1 MKGTIWRP
9 AVQILKRRRLHGADR
24 MDAADTA
31 AEHGK
36 ADKIEVTW
44 AVTALDPAKRLRI
57 GKIWAPEGKKWLVA
71 DGVKRQAYVFELMR
85 YPDLEA
91 FSVDLESRM
100 LAGVFALVA
109 GRLKRLPG
117 LDPLQAHPRSGG
129 NFADDPSWLFQLD
142 FDGLAAANSRR
153 IDRPEDFGAVA
164 LHEALR
170 RLPAAFEKVDCVV
183 YATSSSGLPFNA
195 KGEPANGRARFRV
208 VFWLS
213 RPVTFA
219 EQGLFTQALK
229 QLPGLDCLDE
239 SIFVLPQFSFV
250 ARPKFPNGMADPIE
264 TPVMMHKGDRR
275 CLDVDILLTEIDVE
289 PASKGRSGTRGTPA
303 RAEDRRLDVA
313 PELRVPLMRRAVA
326 AIVNDLNR
334 IDWVHFAHAIDGALD
349 RDPAGRDIFLE
360 FSARWEAE
368 ADPYED
374 FDQVG
379 EADQPE
385 GWEEPDPEEEAE
397 RVWDTLGEGRAGF
410 GYLLQ
415 LLTKQNTPE
424 AEAALATIQLER
436 ARVAFPD
443 PPPEDPEDEDDDDA
457 PPDDPPVDL
466 WKALDTPELPVGL
479 LPERVERFVR
489 ANAKALGADSAGLV
503 GASLA
508 ALAAAIPDSV
518 KLQVQT
524 RGRKWLIAARIWI
537 ALVGDPSTKKTPIID
552 AALAALRA
560 KDLDRRR
567 RYAALKA
574 MWDALSKKE
583 KAEALAAGR
592 GPPDHNRLIISDTTA
607 EAAGEILMTSP
618 NGVLGVYDELSG
630 WFGQMERYGQES
642 SERGFWLQAR
652 NGGPHSI
659 DRIVRGSNYIP
670 NLSIA
675 LVGGIQPEPMRKVA
689 GNSSDDGLIQRLTPI
704 MLHPAELTDDEVDT
718 EEADKDFTSLIEALL
733 DLTPTIR
740 PLKFDEGA
748 QKIRREL
755 ENEHHE
761 RARSWE
767 PINKKISSAFG
778 KQDGYFAELCVI
790 WHCAENAGQDS
801 LPGVVTEDT
810 TRRAAEFMRTF
821 LRPHLIAFYA
831 GLLDLSDEHDRLKA
845 IAGYILTHKPKRMN
859 SREVQKAVR
868 SMRKLGARDVTWI
881 MEQLEAFGWLFRHP
895 PPRHGALPVWKINPA
910 VHVQFAE
917 QAKEEAARRA
927 RDRATI
933 LKDAAAR
940 SVDK

>member
-1 MKGTIWRP
+1 MSTTYSHVWRAANGDLPCNLTGHEGPDPDGQIYVEITREGDTTYVPQEQLISFASWKAEQANAAVKTPHEPAGISSAEGTPR
-9 AVQILKRRRLHGADR
+9 G
-24 MDAADTA
+24 TA
-31 AEHGK
+31 EQAQAGQAEDLVPI
-36 ADKIEVTW
+36 AVTW
-44 AVTALDPAKRLRI
+44 ASTSSQERL
-57 GKIWAPEGKKWLVA
+57 GKIWKPVCEGEWPVT
-71 DGVKRQAYVFELMR
+71 DGVKRKSYAFEHSH
-85 YPDLEA
+85 YPDFEA
-91 FSVDLESRM
+91 FA
-100 LAGVFALVA
+100 AGLSNRLRAGAYAMVA
-109 GRLKRLPG
+109 GRPNNLREGDPPRTRRRTGKNFSDVQCRL
-117 LDPLQAHPRSGG
+117 
-129 NFADDPSWLFQLD
+129 FVLD
-142 FDGLAAANSRR
+142 FDGLASVTPGERL
-153 IDRPEDFGAVA
+153 DRPEDFGERAFR
-164 LHEALR
+164 EIIE
-170 RLPAAFEKVDCVV
+170 RLPAAFNADCLLV
-183 YATSSSGLPFNA
+183 ATSSTGLPVNA
-195 KGEPANGRARFRV
+195 KGKPANGCARFRAI
-208 VFWLS
+208 FLLS
-213 RPVTFA
+213 RPLFFA
-219 EQGLFTQALK
+219 EQKQIVIALK
-229 QLPGLDCLDE
+229 KLPGLDCLDLTIY
-239 SIFVLPQFSFV
+239 SVPQFSFI
-250 ARPKFPNGMADPIE
+250 ARPVFPPDMDDPIAK
-264 TPVMMHKGDRR
+264 PVIPCKGGQTQV
-275 CLDVDILLTEIDVE
+275 DVDMLLTEVDVE
-289 PASKGRSGTRGTPA
+289 PASPKGRRTDGTPV

-313 PELRVPLMRRAVA
+313 PELRISLVRQAVA

-360 FSARWEAE
+360 FSARWEGE

-397 RVWDTLGEGRAGF
+397 RVWDTRGEGRAGF

-415 LLTKQNTPE
+415 LLTKQNTPA

-436 ARVAFPD
+436 ARAAFPD

-479 LPERVERFVR
+479 LPARVEKFVR
-489 ANAKALGADSAGLV
+489 ANAKALGADSAGLA

-508 ALAAAIPDSV
+508 ALAVAIPDSV
-518 KLQVQT
+518 KLQVQAK
-524 RGRKWLIAARIWI
+524 GKKWLIAARIWI

-552 AALAALRA
+552 AALVALRG
-560 KDLDRRR
+560 KDVERRR
-567 RYAALKA
+567 KYAAVKA

-583 KAEALAAGR
+583 KAEALATRR
-592 GPPDHNRLIISDTTA
+592 GPPDHNRLIISDTTS

-630 WFGQMERYGQES
+630 WFGQMERYGQS
-642 SERGFWLQAR
+642 GQALSERGFWLQAR

-659 DRIVRGSNYIP
+659 DRIIRGSNYIP

-790 WHCAENAGQDS
+790 WHCAENAGQDFIAW
-801 LPGVVTEDT
+801 GGD
-810 TRRAAEFMRTF
+810 RRHDEASGRVHADVSAPAPDRVLCGTA
-821 LRPHLIAFYA
+821 RPL
-831 GLLDLSDEHDRLKA
+831 
-845 IAGYILTHKPKRMN
+845 
-859 SREVQKAVR
+859 
-868 SMRKLGARDVTWI
+868 
-881 MEQLEAFGWLFRHP
+881 
-895 PPRHGALPVWKINPA
+895 
-910 VHVQFAE
+910 
-917 QAKEEAARRA
+917 RRA
-927 RDRATI
+927 RPAEGDRG
-933 LKDAAAR
+933 LYPHP
-940 SVDK
+940 